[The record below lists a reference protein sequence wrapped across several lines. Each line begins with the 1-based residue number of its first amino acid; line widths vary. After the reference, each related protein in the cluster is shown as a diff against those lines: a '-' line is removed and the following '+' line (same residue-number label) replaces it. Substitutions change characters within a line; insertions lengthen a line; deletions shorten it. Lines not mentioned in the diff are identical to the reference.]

1 MYGMMVPTLG
11 NLTGDAVDVSL
22 PVEVSG
28 LANHFTGNFPQDFKF
43 KVLWVEPQSTQGFI
57 YQFSRFISACVGFS
71 HKTSR
76 SP

>member
-43 KVLWVEPQSTQGFI
+43 KFSGLNLKRTQGFI
-57 YQFSRFISACVGFS
+57 YQFSRF
-71 HKTSR
+71 
-76 SP
+76 SPHV